1 LKLFSRLPFHVCRF
15 TIEKLNP
22 NKSTMTK
29 PLFLIACLAIALPSL
44 AQKGSDV
51 PAFGKIEK
59 ADLEMKTCDFDEKAE
74 AVVLFDVGELYCD
87 LSPVNSS
94 MLLERHVRIKILR
107 D

>member
-1 LKLFSRLPFHVCRF
+1 
-15 TIEKLNP
+15 
-22 NKSTMTK
+22 MTK
-29 PLFLIACLAIALPSL
+29 SLILITCMAIALPSL

-87 LSPVNSS
+87 LSSIGSS
-94 MLLERHVRIKILR
+94 MLLERHVRIKILNDKGKIPIVNR
-107 D
+107 